1 VTTIAWIFLGVA
13 AVYAVADWFAV
24 ATGDRFLEYIAKPS
38 VMVFLFGVVLT
49 VDASSEAAQA
59 WFAVAIAF
67 SLAGDVFLM
76 LPRDRFVLGLAS
88 FLLAHLAYVVGL
100 LQLDLSAPF
109 LALGLVAAALL
120 VGVVGTRIV
129 AGVRSRGPE
138 ALVLPVSVYIGAIA
152 AMAAAAF
159 ATGDLRAIVGAT
171 LFCAS
176 DAMIGWDRFISE
188 PAVEPA
194 AVTAEGTGA
203 APDRLPARPAPFGL
217 PGGVRVWIMVTYQL
231 GQAGLVLSLV

>member
-38 VMVFLFGVVLT
+38 VMVFLFGVALT
-49 VDASSEAAQA
+49 VDSPSEAAQV

-67 SLAGDVFLM
+67 SLAGDVVLM
-76 LPRDRFVLGLAS
+76 LPTDRFALGLAS
-88 FLLAHLAYVVGL
+88 FLLAHVAYVVGL

-120 VGVVGTRIV
+120 IGVVGTRIV
-129 AGVRSRGPE
+129 AAARAGGHQE
-138 ALVLPVSVYIGAIA
+138 LVVPVSAYIAAIA

-176 DAMIGWDRFISE
+176 DALIGWDRFISR
-188 PAVEPA
+188 PAPTPETVAVGGPGPA
-194 AVTAEGTGA
+194 SDPG
-203 APDRLPARPAPFGL
+203 PPRPAPFGL

-231 GQAGLVLSLV
+231 GQALLVLSLI